1 LNGEV
6 PACTLFSGPYYYA
19 EQLGFRKIVDCTF
32 MMATM
37 LTGEPDMEDVK
48 KFFRALKRAQA
59 DIDLRPEL
67 YTKHYA
73 KEFPKRFHATMDTR
87 RWGPGERI
95 VFEPYSREIF
105 EDSRAWIAEHGII
118 EGNDLG
124 AKAYDNAVVRLS
136 A

>member
-1 LNGEV
+1 
-6 PACTLFSGPYYYA
+6 
-19 EQLGFRKIVDCTF
+19 

-37 LTGEPDMEDVK
+37 LTGEPDMEDVS

-67 YTKHYA
+67 HTKHYK
-73 KEFPKRFHATMDTR
+73 KEFPTRFHDKMDTR

-105 EDSRAWIAEHGII
+105 EDSRQWIQERGIFADTGMGSGKYEESVI
-118 EGNDLG
+118 R
-124 AKAYDNAVVRLS
+124 VS
-136 A
+136 

>member
-1 LNGEV
+1 MMPRTTD
-6 PACTLFSGPYYYA
+6 PAVHVGRSYT
-19 EQLGFRKIVDCTF
+19 FRIIEFKNDGKDLV
-32 MMATM
+32 
-37 LTGEPDMEDVK
+37 VSR
-48 KFFRALKRAQA
+48 RALLEEEQRAQA

-95 VFEPYSREIF
+95 VFEPYSRQIF
-105 EDSRAWIAEHGII
+105 EDSRAWISEHGII
-118 EGNDLG
+118 ENNDLG
-124 AKAYDNAVVRLS
+124 NGAYEKSVVRLS